1 MANTNIST
9 LTDMTTG
16 MVIFEIT
23 PNTPI
28 TPTDN
33 RSTSGSFVNNSS
45 TQSISNITLTDPFNQ
60 GDRIMFA
67 MAAHP
72 YGPTDDTNQNHSL
85 INPPTFGG
93 VAMNEFIT
101 GNTTDAAAI
110 SAGFGSANSEEGR
123 RYNGQHFGGWH
134 NNYMGQSISL
144 WYLKNPSMSAN
155 QSLEMRTRY
164 YQNNNARNYGKFG
177 FVVYTGIDQTDTFA
191 EMTRIWDSDNNAM
204 QVKYYKAMNSMTANN
219 KKGGTSATDSAGW
232 TPSTP
237 GNLICTMIQQGSR
250 YATGIDT
257 STGSFDYLLSDGTK
271 HKFHTDFTTYY
282 SNSYGNNTWSGN
294 TAIGMASKLG
304 HVSPVEYQSV
314 APGGT
319 SSYVGGNGFSWQLNT
334 SAPDPLL
341 TVPDGYTCRIH
352 DLYVTSIDIDG
363 FQFDLQVSGL
373 AATGESPATLSNS
386 SGVSTMTIGTTNVT
400 TLADGYIFRGKKLHL
415 NQFADGRIK
424 LLPDGKNIWLAAGDQ
439 LKMKMYHEDG
449 SRDYLHYK
457 ARVNM
462 QVEMIKST

>member
-1 MANTNIST
+1 MCIR
-9 LTDMTTG
+9 D
-16 MVIFEIT
+16 
-23 PNTPI
+23 
-28 TPTDN
+28 
-33 RSTSGSFVNNSS
+33 SS
-45 TQSISNITLTDPFNQ
+45 
-60 GDRIMFA
+60 
-67 MAAHP
+67 
-72 YGPTDDTNQNHSL
+72 
-85 INPPTFGG
+85 
-93 VAMNEFIT
+93 
-101 GNTTDAAAI
+101 
-110 SAGFGSANSEEGR
+110 
-123 RYNGQHFGGWH
+123 
-134 NNYMGQSISL
+134 
-144 WYLKNPSMSAN
+144 
-155 QSLEMRTRY
+155 
-164 YQNNNARNYGKFG
+164 RNYGKFG
-177 FVVYTGIDQTDTFA
+177 YIVFTGIDQTDTFA
-191 EMTRIWDSDNNAM
+191 EMNRIWDSDNNVM
-204 QVKYYKAMNSMTANN
+204 QVKYYKPMSSMTANN

-257 STGSFDYLLSDGTK
+257 ATGSFDYLLSDGTK
-271 HKFHTDFTTYY
+271 HKFRTDFTAYY
-282 SNSYGNNTWSGN
+282 STSYGNNTWSGS
-294 TAIGMASKLG
+294 TAIGIASKLG

-373 AATGESPATLSNS
+373 AATGESPATLLNS
-386 SGVSTMTIGTTNVT
+386 SGVSTMTIGSTNVS